1 MRGGCIRRLAVRFFI
16 EILAGI
22 YPGYQRFSSRCSAE
36 DTSGEK
42 KSGSCLSGQGRRHE
56 RRSWMFEN
64 KRVCNW
70 LGAIEGFALWS
81 KGFSRGSLWRLE
93 TGNRAW
99 KASGTQGSRDSQP
112 TREWSKTWAI
122 FLEKPKINEI
132 KGYFVQKFNLFST
145 PLTVPIL
152 IR

>member
-36 DTSGEK
+36 DTSDEK

-81 KGFSRGSLWRLE
+81 KAFRAGHYEDSKPE
-93 TGNRAW
+93 TAH
-99 KASGTQGSRDSQP
+99 
-112 TREWSKTWAI
+112 
-122 FLEKPKINEI
+122 EKPLAPRVAGILSLQEN
-132 KGYFVQKFNLFST
+132 GARPGLYFWKN
-145 PLTVPIL
+145 
-152 IR
+152 